1 MKINYLYIKEGLF
14 SRKIK
19 FSNHQLIFSKENS
32 QGKTTL
38 MRLILHSLGF
48 TVPSTAGANFNNF
61 VTIISLNVADEVI
74 TLERNGSFIEYKS
87 KDKILKFNLPEEK
100 LSLHTIVF
108 NISEINL
115 LENLL
120 GAIYVDQTKGLVVL
134 NRGEVIGNNTFT
146 VEKFIAGLQNNNID
160 KLTRLITDERKKLK
174 EYKSVLSIAQY
185 KIDNNI
191 YDNEIIDNINEE
203 VTSYNSRITL
213 LQSRIDSLK
222 KSIKELKITLQENKM
237 FLNIIE
243 SYHLYVSDS
252 EGNKIPVNSNSIVG
266 YNDNSELLNIQLKML
281 NVQLDTLKRELQ
293 EQIILEK
300 DREYKELDVKEY
312 KSLIDEKLKYV
323 NLDYSKIKSIVNDCQ
338 RNIRTYNKQIK
349 ESITQKSDVVNFI
362 QTNMIDCAKK
372 LGVYKYIEK
381 DGVFTNKIQKNSGAI
396 SYKIIISFRIAFILA
411 VKEFKNIKLPLI
423 IDSLRNGE
431 LDEENSNKILSVLN
445 DKLKEHQIIVASI
458 FEYNDFFDGIEVI
471 KNRLIP
477 LR

>member
-14 SRKIK
+14 YRKIK
-19 FSNHQLIFSKENS
+19 FSNHQLIYSKENS

-48 TVPSTAGANFNNF
+48 SVPNTAGANFNNF
-61 VTIISLNVADEVI
+61 VTILSLNLDDDEIV
-74 TLERNGSFIEYKS
+74 LERNGSLIEYKS
-87 KDKILKFNLPEEK
+87 KGKSLKFNLPEER

-108 NISEINL
+108 NVSEINL

-160 KLTRLITDERKKLK
+160 KLTRLITEERKKLK

-185 KIDNNI
+185 KIDNKI
-191 YDNEIIDNINEE
+191 YDKEIIDNMNEE

-213 LQSRIDSLK
+213 LKSRIDSLK
-222 KSIKELKITLQENKM
+222 KSIKELKITMQENKT

-243 SYHLYVSDS
+243 SYHLYVSDKK
-252 EGNKIPVNSNSIVG
+252 GNKIPVNSNSIVG
-266 YNDNSELLNIQLKML
+266 YNDNTELLNIQLKML

-293 EQIILEK
+293 DQILLENNQ
-300 DREYKELDVKEY
+300 EYKELNVKEY
-312 KSLIDEKLKYV
+312 KNLIDEKLKYV
-323 NLDYSKIKSIVNDCQ
+323 NLNYSKIKSIVNECL
-338 RNIRTYNKQIK
+338 RNIRSYNKQIK
-349 ESITQKSDVVNFI
+349 KSITQKSDVVNFI
-362 QTNMIDCAKK
+362 QTNMIDCAKQ
-372 LGVYKYIEK
+372 LGVYEFIEK
-381 DGVFTNKIQKNSGAI
+381 EGVFTNRIQKNSGAI

-411 VKEFKNIKLPLI
+411 VKKFKNIRLPLI

-431 LDEENSNKILSVLN
+431 LDEENSNKILNVLN
-445 DKLKEHQIIVASI
+445 NKLNGHQIIVASI
-458 FEYNDFFDGIEVI
+458 FEYNDFFDGLEVI
-471 KNRLIP
+471 ENRLIP
-477 LR
+477 LQ